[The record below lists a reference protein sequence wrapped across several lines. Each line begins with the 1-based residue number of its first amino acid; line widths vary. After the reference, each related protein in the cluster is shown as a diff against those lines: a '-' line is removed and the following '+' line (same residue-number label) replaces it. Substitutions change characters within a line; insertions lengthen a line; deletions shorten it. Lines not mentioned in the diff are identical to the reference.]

1 MNEKMKG
8 HLLAII
14 VITIWSTTFASTKIL
29 LRTFEPIEILV
40 LRFAIGFLVLLAIR
54 PKLHKLT
61 IRQELYYLA
70 AGASGVT
77 LYYMLENSALQYT
90 TASNA
95 GVIISTAPFFTA
107 VLSHFILKGEER
119 FKWNFFV
126 GFVIAF
132 TGICLIM
139 IKGGSFSLNLL
150 GDLMIVAAALSWA
163 IYCVVLKRIN
173 TFDVPMIES
182 TRRIFAWGLVFMI
195 PIALIKGLSF
205 SLVDVIK
212 PVNLGNLLFL
222 GVGAC
227 ALCFIIWNTAVKI
240 IGTVKANFYIYLTP
254 VVTLIVSAIVL
265 HEEITPRLILG
276 TVLTLCGVVV
286 SEMKWGKK
294 RRAGEVSAEH
304 E

>member
-1 MNEKMKG
+1 MNDRLKG
-8 HLLAII
+8 HLLAIVV
-14 VITIWSTTFASTKIL
+14 VIIWSTTFASTKIL

-54 PKLHKLT
+54 PKFHRLSFKK
-61 IRQELYYLA
+61 ELYYLA

-77 LYYMLENSALQYT
+77 LYYMLENSALQFT

-126 GFVIAF
+126 GFVVAL
-132 TGICLIM
+132 TGISLIM
-139 IKGGSFSLNLL
+139 FNGTSFSLNLT
-150 GDLMIVAAALSWA
+150 GDLLIVGAALSWA
-163 IYCVVLKRIN
+163 IYCVVLKKIN
-173 TFDVPMIES
+173 EFEVPMIES
-182 TRRIFAWGLVFMI
+182 TRRIFAWGLLFMI
-195 PIALIKGLSF
+195 PIAFIRGLSF
-205 SLVDVIK
+205 SIADVIE
-212 PVNLGNLLFL
+212 PANLGNLLFL

-227 ALCFIIWNTAVKI
+227 ALCFIIWNTAVKL

-265 HEEITPRLILG
+265 HEVITLRLITG
-276 TVLTLCGVVV
+276 TMLTLCGVVV
-286 SEMKWGKK
+286 SELKWK
-294 RRAGEVSAEH
+294 RK
-304 E
+304 